1 MYSIRTWAF
10 GFLLAGTLT
19 GAAVFAQSGVAP
31 VPAPPGYGGPGTVA
45 YPGSP
50 GGIFSPYQSQSAQ
63 LAHQYVKA
71 AKEEDKKEIR
81 KKLVDSLNQQF
92 DHQIQQQ
99 QKELEELEKQI
110 AELKAVLKKRMD
122 AKTTIVERRI
132 DQLVQEAD
140 GLGWTSP
147 GTPRPVYGPMMG
159 GGARFS
165 PGAAPA
171 TAPAPKP

>member
-1 MYSIRTWAF
+1 MNSIRTWGL
-10 GFLLAGTLT
+10 GFLLAGTLA
-19 GAAVFAQSGVAP
+19 GAAVFAQTGVAP
-31 VPAPPGYGGPGTVA
+31 VPAPPGYGGPA

-50 GGIFSPYQSQSAQ
+50 GGFFAPSQSQSAQ

-81 KKLVDSLNQQF
+81 KKLVDLLNQQF
-92 DHQIQQQ
+92 DLHIQQQ

-147 GTPRPVYGPMMG
+147 GTPRPVYAPMG
-159 GGARFS
+159 GGTRLS

-171 TAPAPKP
+171 TAPAKR